1 MTTVPSW
8 QTAVQGSVDSGAQ
21 AVSRDLARSSR
32 RRRVSAQSSRGVVI
46 NEMTRI
52 RNPSHS
58 STGVLSRSTAGAQS
72 SLGVTALFLDNH
84 LGAALPQ
91 EVTA

>member
-21 AVSRDLARSSR
+21 AVSRDLARLAR
-32 RRRVSAQSSRGVVI
+32 RRRVSARSSRGVVI

-58 STGVLSRSTAGAQS
+58 STGVLSRSNAGAAS
-72 SLGVTALFLDNH
+72 
-84 LGAALPQ
+84 PQ